1 MKGKCR
7 IKAII
12 LIIQAQILF
21 FCCTVGQTASVL
33 CSALT
38 AKTYPHST
46 LGDSVLCAHFL
57 SLPEDSSVASNFLGQ
72 RYHQYSRKKNP
83 INLNTPC

>member
-1 MKGKCR
+1 MK
-7 IKAII
+7 AMI
-12 LIIQAQILF
+12 LIIQAHILL

-33 CSALT
+33 CFALT
-38 AKTYPHST
+38 GKTYPHST
-46 LGDSVLCAHFL
+46 LGDSVLCAYFL
-57 SLPEDSSVASNFLGQ
+57 SHPENFSVAFNFLGQ